1 MKRMGLVVAVGLF
14 LAIAVGLLFVSPR
27 VAQSMQGGFL
37 QMISPFL
44 QTGSALQTKIAA
56 FTQNLKT
63 LQELEAE
70 NAALATESRQL
81 RATHQLLKEIEAE
94 NGRLRSALGYR
105 QRSQFKL
112 VPARILAR
120 DASTWWNTVKID
132 RGSDDGLDADQPV
145 ITDGGLVGKTTTV
158 DRDISMVLLV
168 SDEACKVAALV
179 EGTPERGIVSGER
192 LASQMEP
199 LLQLS
204 FLSKD
209 AGLQPGQRVLTSGA
223 GGVFP
228 DGLLVGAVKEFHR
241 RELDGRAVIRP
252 AVDLGRLQE
261 VFVIVGRKQ

>member
-1 MKRMGLVVAVGLF
+1 MKRASLVLSVGIF
-14 LAIAVGLLFVSPR
+14 LAVAIGLLLMPPR
-27 VAQSMQGGFL
+27 MAQQLQGQFL
-37 QMISPFL
+37 QLLSPFL
-44 QTGSALQTKIAA
+44 SSGSTLQAKITA
-56 FTQNLKT
+56 FTQSLKS
-63 LQELEAE
+63 LQELETE
-70 NAALATESRQL
+70 NAALITDNRQL
-81 RATHQLLKEIEAE
+81 RATHQLLKDLEAE
-94 NGRLRSALGYR
+94 NARLRGALGYR
-105 QRSQFKL
+105 ERSKFKL

-120 DASTWWNTVKID
+120 DPSTWWNTIKID
-132 RGSDDGLDADQPV
+132 RGFADGLDTDQPV

-158 DRDISMVLLV
+158 GRDISMVLLI

-204 FLSKD
+204 FLSRD
-209 AGLQPGQRVLTSGA
+209 TVLQPGQRVLTSGA

-241 RELDGRAVIRP
+241 RELDGGAVVRP